1 MGHNQW
7 RQRAA
12 CADQPSTRWDLDAGT
27 LGEWQLGRRTCAGCP
42 VRDDCLVDARRH
54 AQRGVI
60 RAGVPY
66 GDDGKPLSDAQLAA
80 RTRGRVPAPLGLPHA
95 S

>member
-1 MGHNQW
+1 MGQGQW
-7 RQRAA
+7 WQRAA
-12 CADQPSTRWDLDAGT
+12 SCR
-27 LGEWQLGRRTCAGCP
+27 
-42 VRDDCLVDARRH
+42 VVDDCRADARRH
-54 AQRGVI
+54 GQRGVI

-80 RTRGRVPAPLGLPHA
+80 RTRGQLRVPIALQHA